1 MTRRT
6 DRVRLRRETGLR
18 EQVTAHAQA
27 RDLAAAERALQ
38 RERAAIGRAEAK
50 LLDPPRA
57 DRRGGYGRAAGR
69 VGWPLR
75 LPPLVTT
82 SAQLCSVYPFV
93 ADPGLPVDGPLVGLE
108 VFSRAAFTFSV
119 HELYRARMITSP
131 NVVVTGEIG
140 SAKSSL
146 LKCLAARGVP
156 FGTRFYI
163 VDVKGEYDGL
173 AQLTGV
179 RPVRIGPGLGVIMN
193 PLAGIRRDP
202 GMPVEQWLQIQ
213 RTRRLLLLEGL
224 LEIQL
229 GGPLH
234 EAERALIGY
243 AVDAVTGADTGV
255 DPDRQATPTLSTVLA
270 AMGNPD
276 LWQHH
281 LAGLSYPLEQF
292 VTDSRRVRLALQRLV
307 TGALGGLFD
316 GAGSGAGTR
325 LDFAQPGA
333 VLDLRAIRTSDQMTA
348 MAMSCAQAWLEAEL
362 SRPDAPPRMCIYD
375 EFALVARHLPLVR
388 RMREQLKLARALGVA
403 NVLAFH
409 RFSDLAA
416 SGAADSEQ
424 VRIARGLVEDTGVRI
439 SYRQAAGSLEQA
451 REFLATTDVET
462 DLLRYLRQGVGLWRI
477 GTKPFVVKHQLS
489 SAERAMVATDSR
501 MDVVPG
507 IDDLPDTDP
516 GSGEDAD
523 ASPGR
528 RDRTPR
534 HTSGRGE
541 ARPAHAPIGVS

>member
-18 EQVTAHAQA
+18 ERVTASAET

-38 RERAAIGRAEAK
+38 LEQAAIRRAEAK
-50 LLDPPRA
+50 LLGQPRA

-119 HELYRARMITSP
+119 HELYRARLITSP

-156 FGTRFYI
+156 FGTRCYV

-173 AQLTGV
+173 ADLIGI
-179 RPVRIGPGLGVIMN
+179 RSVRIGPGLGTIMN

-202 GMPVEQWLQIQ
+202 NLPVEQWLQIQ

-229 GGPLH
+229 GGPLQ
-234 EAERALIGY
+234 EAERALISY
-243 AVDAVTGADTGV
+243 AVDAVTGADTAV
-255 DPDRQATPTLSTVLA
+255 DPDRQATPTLSTVLD
-270 AMGNPD
+270 AMGDPD
-276 LWQHH
+276 RWQHQ
-281 LAGLSYPLEQF
+281 LQRLNYPLEQF
-292 VTDSRRVRLALQRLV
+292 VADSRRVRLALQRLV

-316 GAGSGAGTR
+316 GAGTGAGTR
-325 LDFAQPGA
+325 LDFTQAGA

-416 SGAADSEQ
+416 SGSADSEQ
-424 VRIARGLVEDTGVRI
+424 VRIARGLIEDTGVRI

-451 REFLATTDVET
+451 REFLGTTDVET

-477 GTKPFVVKHQLS
+477 GTRPFVVKHQLS
-489 SAERAMVATDSR
+489 TAERAMVATDSR
-501 MDVVPG
+501 METVPG
-507 IDDLPDTDP
+507 VDDLPDLDHAP
-516 GSGEDAD
+516 EGDRQRRGNAPAPDAAAGD
-523 ASPGR
+523 ER
-528 RDRTPR
+528 R
-534 HTSGRGE
+534 S
-541 ARPAHAPIGVS
+541 AAAPIGVA